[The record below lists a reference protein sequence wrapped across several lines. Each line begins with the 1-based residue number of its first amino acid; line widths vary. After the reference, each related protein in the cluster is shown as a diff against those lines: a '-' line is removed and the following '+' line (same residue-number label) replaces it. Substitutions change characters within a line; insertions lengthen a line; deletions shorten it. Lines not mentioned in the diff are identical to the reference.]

1 MGAPEAHR
9 GEAPKGSLRYL
20 VVTVSTSR
28 YHHHQ
33 NHHRHD
39 NHGKVEGDQNGN
51 EKEEGE
57 GAPLDDESGDAAERM
72 IESGGGV
79 VVERELLP
87 DDRRRIRGAVTRGL
101 KRADI
106 DVIILTGGTGV
117 STTDVT
123 IETVRPLLAKEI
135 EGFGELFRS
144 VSYARIGA
152 AAALSRATAGVAKG
166 KLVMC
171 LPGAP
176 DGVRTALD
184 LFLGEIP
191 HILHLARGATRPAV
205 AGRKGVR
212 SEHAHH

>member
-9 GEAPKGSLRYL
+9 GEAPIGSLRYL

-28 YHHHQ
+28 YHH
-33 NHHRHD
+33 RRE
-39 NHGKVEGDQNGN
+39 VEEDQNGN
-51 EKEEGE
+51 EKEEEEGE
-57 GAPLDDESGDAAERM
+57 GAPLGDESGDAAERM

-87 DDRRRIRGAVTRGL
+87 DDRRRIRDAVTGGL

-123 IETVRPLLAKEI
+123 IETVRPLFAKEI

-144 VSYARIGA
+144 VSYTRIGA

-191 HILHLARGATRPAV
+191 HILHLARGATRRAV
-205 AGRKGVR
+205 AGKKSVR
-212 SEHAHH
+212 GERAHHR